1 MNISHSST
9 NVGCFGGQT
18 GSITISVSGGTGSY
32 NFSWTGPNGF
42 SSSNQN
48 ISNLF
53 AGTYSVIVSDAN
65 NCTEVATVVISE
77 PSQIQATS
85 NVTNISCFNGSNG
98 SIDIT
103 TSGGTG
109 GYTFAWTGP
118 NGYTNSSEDI
128 LSLVY
133 GTYNLTILDNAN
145 CQSNFQFFVSQ
156 PTLLTA
162 SINILN
168 PIACNGGAAV
178 IEVVASGGTP
188 NYIGTGPV
196 SGLTAGTH
204 TYTIT
209 DGNNCTASASITLTE
224 PDALVVSTSQT

>member
-145 CQSNFQFFVSQ
+145 CQS
-156 PTLLTA
+156 
-162 SINILN
+162 
-168 PIACNGGAAV
+168 
-178 IEVVASGGTP
+178 
-188 NYIGTGPV
+188 
-196 SGLTAGTH
+196 
-204 TYTIT
+204 
-209 DGNNCTASASITLTE
+209 
-224 PDALVVSTSQT
+224 